1 MERITRFRALAMLAL
16 FALLLTGY
24 SVRMYA
30 MQMLGAGD
38 VVEKSSTYTYYT
50 TVKADRGDIMDR
62 NGNVLVSNR
71 ASYNLVFTN
80 FVLMSSDNPNQAL
93 LKLAELCQQQ
103 GIEYN
108 EHFPVS
114 QERPYT
120 YIHDQFDSSW
130 KGYFQ
135 SYLSYMEID
144 SDISAPLLIRSLRE
158 YYKIP
163 EEWTDQQARSVL
175 GLRYEL
181 ALRTDITNLPPYIFI
196 EDVSDEDLNTVMELN
211 TPGLT
216 AEVSTVREYNSLYAP
231 HILGSMRKISYVDWP
246 EYRDKGYAMDD
257 EVGADGF
264 ELAFEEY
271 LHGTDGQLVR
281 TVDKNGNV
289 IREYYSKLPVAGNNV
304 EVTLDLELQRVAEEN
319 LAYYI
324 ENLQQVG
331 VENGAGKDAD
341 KGAVVVVEVGTGK
354 VLACASYPTYDLS
367 QFRDPDYYQSLMDD
381 SRSPLYNRALQAPYP
396 PGSVFKMVTSVAGL
410 ENHVIEPNTRIT
422 TKGIYTKYEGENG
435 PTCLIYT
442 RHDRRTHGT
451 INVSEALSKS
461 CNYFFYEVGDMLD
474 IDQLDAVA
482 KGFGLG
488 EPTGIELYEEIGYR
502 ANPETKERLYEG
514 SAANWNPGDQIL
526 AAIGQSENR
535 FTPMQL
541 ASYAAT
547 LASGGT
553 RYSCTFLNRV
563 VSADY
568 STLVRESQPEVL
580 STVEMSDST
589 LQAVYKGMSDATHY
603 GTASMYYEV
612 QPDAWYQRHRDIEVC
627 AKTGTAEHGSG
638 GSNHGSFVCFAP
650 MEDPQ
655 IAIAVYIEK
664 AGQGGYGSN
673 VANAIMEQFFSVDPA
688 SDSITYE
695 NRVG

>member
-1 MERITRFRALAMLAL
+1 MERITRVRAIIMLSL

-38 VVEKSSTYTYYT
+38 VVKKSSTYTYTT

-80 FVLMSSDNPNQAL
+80 FVLMSSENPNQAL
-93 LKLAELCQQQ
+93 LRLAELCEQQ
-103 GIEYN
+103 GIEYI

-114 QERPYT
+114 EERPYT
-120 YIHDQFDSSW
+120 YIRDEFSSSW
-130 KGYFQ
+130 NDYFQ

-144 SDISAPLLIRSLRE
+144 SDMSAPLLIRNLRE
-158 YYKIP
+158 IYKIP
-163 EEWTDQQARSVL
+163 EEWTDHQARIVL

-181 ALRTDITNLPPYIFI
+181 ALRSEITNLPPYILI

-216 AEVSTVREYNSLYAP
+216 AEASTVREYNTVYAP
-231 HILGSMRKISYVDWP
+231 HILGSMTKISYVDWP

-257 EVGADGF
+257 WVGASGF
-264 ELAFEEY
+264 EAAFEEY

-281 TVDKNGNV
+281 TVDKKGNV

-304 EVTLDLELQRVAEEN
+304 EITLDLELQRVAEES
-319 LAYYI
+319 LGYFI
-324 ENLQQVG
+324 ENLQAVGG
-331 VENGAGKDAD
+331 VENGAGRDAD
-341 KGAVVVVEVGTGK
+341 KGAVVAVEVGTGK
-354 VLACASYPTYDLS
+354 VLACASYPSYDLTH
-367 QFRDPDYYQSLMDD
+367 FREPEYYNQLMEDE
-381 SRSPLYNRALQAPYP
+381 RSPMFNRALQAAYP
-396 PGSVFKMVTSVAGL
+396 PGSAFKMVTAVAGL
-410 ENHVIEPNTRIT
+410 ENHVIEPGSRIT
-422 TKGIYTKYEGENG
+422 TKGIYTKYDGDQG
-435 PTCLIYT
+435 PVCLIYS
-442 RHDRRTHGT
+442 RHGENHGT

-474 IDQLDAVA
+474 IDQLDQVA
-482 KGFGLG
+482 AGFGLG
-488 EPTGIELYEEIGYR
+488 EATGIELGEEPGRR
-502 ANPETKERLYEG
+502 ANPETKAKIYEG
-514 SAANWNPGDQIL
+514 TNGNWNPGDQIL

-547 LASGGT
+547 LGARGT
-553 RYSCTFLNRV
+553 RYACTFLNRV

-568 STLVRESQPEVL
+568 STLVKESQPEVL
-580 STVEMSDST
+580 STVEMQQST
-589 LQAVYKGMSDATHY
+589 LDAVYQGMSDATHY
-603 GTASMYYEV
+603 GTASMYYVIQEN
-612 QPDAWYQRHRDIEVC
+612 AWYKRHPDIEVC

-650 MEDPQ
+650 MENPQ

-664 AGQGGYGSN
+664 AGQGGYGAN
-673 VANAIMEQFFSVDPA
+673 IANAIMEQYFSVDPA